1 MYPIEGCHRSFP
13 QASHCL
19 CTPLFLRYLSVD
31 EEAAVSH
38 GLAYFPVV
46 QVVMISNQSRYDMY
60 LFEIKLRPFA
70 THLILG
76 DRKCPVK

>member
-1 MYPIEGCHRSFP
+1 MYPIEECHRSLS
-13 QASHCL
+13 QASNSL
-19 CTPLFLRYLSVD
+19 CTQLLLRYLSV
-31 EEAAVSH
+31 EEGAAISH

-46 QVVMISNQSRYDMY
+46 QVVMISNQPRDDRY

-76 DRKCPVK
+76 DRKCPFK